1 LKHNENTLDLK
12 NRRQIFTFIRKYPGT
27 YLRKLSRKLDIPK
40 TTLIYHLDYLE
51 KRGYTEK
58 KNDGKYTRY
67 YITQNVGTI
76 EKKLLHLFRQEITRN
91 IILLLLLQ
99 NSPPKRIISELK
111 HNPRTINSNLKK
123 LIDME
128 IVNRVKVYNQIQYRL
143 KDPEI
148 IIDFLYKYKDT
159 LSNDGVL
166 SKYGIRE
173 VLNRMEYGI
182 PKKGVDALIEM
193 LYDIFPHPYHP

>member
-1 LKHNENTLDLK
+1 MSFNENTLELK
-12 NRRQIFTFIRKYPGT
+12 NRRKIFSFIRKNPGI

-51 KRGYTEK
+51 KRRYIEK
-58 KNDGKYTRY
+58 KTDGKYTRY

-76 EKKLLHLFRQEITRN
+76 EKKLLHLFRQEVTRN

-99 NSPPKRIISELK
+99 NSPPKRIISKLK

-128 IVNRVKVYNQIQYRL
+128 IVTRVKVYNQIQYRL

-148 IIDFLYKYKDT
+148 IIDFLYKYKDI
-159 LSNDGVL
+159 LSNDGIM
-166 SKYGIRE
+166 SEFGINE
-173 VLNRMEYGI
+173 VLNRIEYGI
-182 PKKGVDALIEM
+182 PEKGIDAIIETI
-193 LYDIFPHPYHP
+193 YDIFPHPYHV